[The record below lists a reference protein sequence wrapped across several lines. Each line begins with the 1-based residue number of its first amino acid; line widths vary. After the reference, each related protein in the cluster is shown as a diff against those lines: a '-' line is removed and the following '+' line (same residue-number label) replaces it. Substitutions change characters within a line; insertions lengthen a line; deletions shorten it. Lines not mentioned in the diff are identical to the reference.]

1 MNCDDEINVAV
12 FMKLEN
18 VRFALCKRFGH
29 LFETI
34 KREYRFILFEIKQI

>member
-18 VRFALCKRFGH
+18 VRFALCKRLNVNIDSFY
-29 LFETI
+29 L
-34 KREYRFILFEIKQI
+34 K